1 MTRGKIVVLSRD
13 AVLLSLEL
21 FHWSES
27 VFVSCTY
34 VYAVSQTVW
43 IFALS
48 LYNTFAIE
56 LFSIKERAVYQL

>member
-1 MTRGKIVVLSRD
+1 MTWGKIVVLSPD
-13 AVLLSLEL
+13 AISLSLEL

-27 VFVSCTY
+27 VFVSY
-34 VYAVSQTVW
+34 VYAVSQIVS

-56 LFSIKERAVYQL
+56 LYSIKERAVYQL